1 MSMQVLEACELIPD
15 IQAMPSGDATRITDC
30 GDNLSGGQRAR
41 VSLAR
46 TLYAHSD
53 VYLLDNC
60 LAALDGSVAN
70 CVLRS
75 MLHSPLMSHATIIMV
90 SSHQP
95 SIDASDFVIAM
106 EHGRAASVVGQ
117 SGRGPAPVNNCKDNP
132 RGRSA
137 ASPIKRPLALA
148 QLSSKRSRSDEAGGR
163 GVWMEDA
170 WERCLSARDR
180 LENQYEGCN
189 AALGVP
195 PVSVVGHAGEA
206 NSSCNDSPPGAAKK
220 SGDDY
225 GTQRHTLTL
234 AVEVPAGAAASDA
247 AVPYRGVSPPQA
259 RPTHVVCP
267 PRALPTADCC
277 VVAQP
282 ARIPPVDS
290 GQA

>member
-95 SIDASDFVIAM
+95 SIDASDFVIAL
-106 EHGRAASVVGQ
+106 EHGRAASAVGQ
-117 SGRGPAPVNNCKDNP
+117 
-132 RGRSA
+132 
-137 ASPIKRPLALA
+137 
-148 QLSSKRSRSDEAGGR
+148 AGGR

-189 AALGVP
+189 TALGVP
-195 PVSVVGHAGEA
+195 PVSVGGHAGEA
-206 NSSCNDSPPGAAKK
+206 NSSCTDSPPGAAKK

-225 GTQRHTLTL
+225 GTQLCPRQT
-234 AVEVPAGAAASDA
+234 AA
-247 AVPYRGVSPPQA
+247 
-259 RPTHVVCP
+259 
-267 PRALPTADCC
+267 
-277 VVAQP
+277 
-282 ARIPPVDS
+282 
-290 GQA
+290 